1 MKGKKKF
8 ENLKL
13 MLIMM
18 KKNSQFFTCI
28 FGGWWPHLSPA
39 AAVRG
44 RPSSEEKSV
53 RIRWRVYNILLLY
66 SMNYD
71 ECDFMC
77 IYVAK
82 KSTYVGDSDRRRACV
97 CASVCVASVHA
108 RVMSKWWLH
117 KKLNLRRRRRRGPF
131 ISPGERVLSPPPSL
145 PPTGRSRDNN
155 NSVLRTSLEK
165 RTVFAIYSVNNR
177 FRREF
182 CSSQFFFSFLSIFH
196 VLKTHLVYFR
206 YVSFRIINYDYV
218 IDRS

>member
-1 MKGKKKF
+1 MRFHVCLCGEKK
-8 ENLKL
+8 
-13 MLIMM
+13 
-18 KKNSQFFTCI
+18 
-28 FGGWWPHLSPA
+28 
-39 AAVRG
+39 
-44 RPSSEEKSV
+44 
-53 RIRWRVYNILLLY
+53 Y
-66 SMNYD
+66 
-71 ECDFMC
+71 
-77 IYVAK
+77 
-82 KSTYVGDSDRRRACV
+82 GDSDRRRACV

-218 IDRS
+218 IDRFYEIIRTGAQFRGWWLNISNNWLWKICPIICRYSNNDS